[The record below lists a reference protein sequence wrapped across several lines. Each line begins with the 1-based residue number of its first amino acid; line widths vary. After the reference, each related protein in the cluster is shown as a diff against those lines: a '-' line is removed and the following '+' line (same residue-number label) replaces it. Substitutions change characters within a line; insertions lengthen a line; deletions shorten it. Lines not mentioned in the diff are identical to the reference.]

1 MKELKFGLI
10 VLFVSIMI
18 VGILIG
24 ITLDTVLTDIR
35 NLKENEVYWLR
46 NQVEDTQDKVDKLL
60 ERQRYDHETDLA
72 YQTELAKTMTKN
84 DEYFDGLLG
93 NIEIDI
99 WLLRQSEH
107 YSNEEI
113 LKRIGIVIEN
123 TRQKT
128 FDELMEEAMSEVNE

>member
-1 MKELKFGLI
+1 MAISVIFSFKLYEAEQNAKDRYLSI
-10 VLFVSIMI
+10 VVAVDFTRDRVKK
-18 VGILIG
+18 
-24 ITLDTVLTDIR
+24 T
-35 NLKENEVYWLR
+35 NEKIDR
-46 NQVEDTQDKVDKLL
+46 LL

-93 NIEIDI
+93 NIETDI

-113 LKRIGIVIEN
+113 LKRIGIVIE
-123 TRQKT
+123 
-128 FDELMEEAMSEVNE
+128 LSLIHI